1 MTPNLATRA
10 TGLSVVLAVLSGL
23 SANSFADNGMQG
35 IHPIMNTRFQIVGG
49 GFFASSDPSFRL
61 DRSDSDLGTKVS
73 GSDLGLDEDVTVPFA
88 GLRWRISDRWRLEAQ
103 VFGFDESGSRFTS
116 ESIEWGNLEF
126 DAETLVNSDADTTI
140 GRGLI
145 GYSFLK
151 NDRLEL
157 GAGLG
162 LHYMSFDVRLSGQ
175 AHIGGGPAVSASE
188 EADADGIVPNI
199 GLFGSYAFNEQWLVE
214 GRFDWFSAS
223 IDDYSGDLWR
233 VGAAVV
239 YQPFA
244 NFNFGLSYDYL
255 NINVDID
262 KSNWNGSIDSD
273 WYGPSAFVGLTF

>member
-126 DAETLVNSDADTTI
+126 DAETLVNSYADTTI
-140 GRGLI
+140 
-145 GYSFLK
+145 
-151 NDRLEL
+151 
-157 GAGLG
+157 
-162 LHYMSFDVRLSGQ
+162 
-175 AHIGGGPAVSASE
+175 
-188 EADADGIVPNI
+188 
-199 GLFGSYAFNEQWLVE
+199 
-214 GRFDWFSAS
+214 
-223 IDDYSGDLWR
+223 
-233 VGAAVV
+233 
-239 YQPFA
+239 
-244 NFNFGLSYDYL
+244 
-255 NINVDID
+255 
-262 KSNWNGSIDSD
+262 
-273 WYGPSAFVGLTF
+273 